1 MAQQVDFNPGLKG
14 LEKAREEHQIE
25 VIIGNLLRIC
35 VILVVIVVGIGAAIF
50 LPNNSRMIS
59 DYSNFRGEP
68 AVLRSVTG
76 IFHLAMSGDARG
88 IIQTGLLLLV
98 LTPILRVIF
107 CVFAFLYEKDY
118 LYVVFTLMVLG
129 ILMFSLSGG

>member
-1 MAQQVDFNPGLKG
+1 MAQQVNSNPALI
-14 LEKAREEHQIE
+14 EVQEAREEHQIE

-35 VILVVIVVGIGAAIF
+35 VIMVVIVVGIGAALF

-59 DYSNFRGEP
+59 DYRNFASEP
-68 AVLRSVTG
+68 AALRNVMG
-76 IFHLAMSGDARG
+76 IIHLALSGDAHG

-118 LYVVFTLMVLG
+118 LYVIFTLVVLG